1 MPERKILIVDY
12 DSQSL
17 ESLSK
22 LFEDFSVKIIKANDG
37 VSGYEKFKSEK
48 PDLVLLEAML
58 PKMHGFDLSLKIS
71 QETQGRV
78 PVVIITGVYKGP
90 QYKNEALRSFGA
102 SDYFEKPFDED
113 KLKNSVLSLLS
124 EEEDIEEDLP
134 SPDEVV
140 ENLTEMMKDTSF
152 LSKKENPPSKK
163 D

>member
-12 DSQSL
+12 DSRSL
-17 ESLSK
+17 DSLSK
-22 LFEDFSVKIIKANDG
+22 LFEDCRIKIIKANDG
-37 VSGYEKFKSEK
+37 VVGYEKFKSEK

-102 SDYFEKPFDED
+102 SDYFEKPFDEN
-113 KLKNSVLSLLS
+113 KLKNAVLGLLS
-124 EEEDIEEDLP
+124 EEEDFEEDLP
-134 SPDEVV
+134 SPDKVL
-140 ENLTEMMKDTSF
+140 ENLTEMMKDKTF
-152 LSKKENPPSKK
+152 LSRKEKSFSKK

>member
-1 MPERKILIVDY
+1 MAAKKILIVDY
-12 DSQSL
+12 DPQSL
-17 ESLSK
+17 ESLSR
-22 LFEDFSVKIIKANDG
+22 LFKDFSVKIIRASDG

-71 QETQGRV
+71 QESEGRV

-90 QYKNEALRSFGA
+90 QYRNEAIRSFGA

-113 KLKNSVLSLLS
+113 KLKDSVSSLLS

-134 SPDEVV
+134 SPDEVL
-140 ENLTEMMKDTSF
+140 ENLAEMMKDTSF
-152 LSKKENPPSKK
+152 LSKKEKPSSKK